1 MAGRPSTRSTNHLPR
16 SESLSASP
24 STWKSSGSRPSSS
37 PAQETTSSYA
47 VRLDPRFKANFVR
60 YTSSTQTLRYATYA
74 TPPTDL
80 RRALWVGPFPS
91 YPRSMVRGMSDGAE
105 RSRTTP
111 PRDGWCRYAMMPAP
125 RWHHHHMCGV
135 PEYFG
140 WDLGE
145 LCDAVRERGQDEWAD
160 PVDHRTAVL
169 VAHHRAKDAGNE
181 RLADEMSR
189 IDASLFEY
197 VRDERGVGVRYLD
210 SEHIE
215 WIRRDPPPASEHL
228 CQVIYVTDWTEVPVG
243 SIRFESRGSDPHAVL
258 RIPSHYARVERDL
271 RTYITRRFNE
281 RREDWG
287 VVDAPC
293 LTEEAEAIAKRID

>member
-1 MAGRPSTRSTNHLPR
+1 
-16 SESLSASP
+16 
-24 STWKSSGSRPSSS
+24 
-37 PAQETTSSYA
+37 
-47 VRLDPRFKANFVR
+47 
-60 YTSSTQTLRYATYA
+60 
-74 TPPTDL
+74 
-80 RRALWVGPFPS
+80 RALWVGPFPS
-91 YPRSMVRGMSDGAE
+91 YPRSMLRGMSDGAE
-105 RSRTTP
+105 RRRATP

-145 LCDAVRERGQDEWAD
+145 LCDAVRERGPEEWAD

-169 VAHHRAKDAGNE
+169 VAHHRAKDAGDE

-215 WIRRDPPPASEHL
+215 WIRRDPPPASEYL
-228 CQVIYVTDWTEVPVG
+228 CQVIYVTEWTEVPAG
-243 SIRFESRGSDPHAVL
+243 SIRFESRGGDPHAVL

-293 LTEEAEAIAKRID
+293 LTEEAEAIAKRIDSVSPDGYVWGHVPSGTILLERELALDWAEAARLLNSNRSFADLHRSEEHTSELQSRENLVCRLLLEKKKHGRRCSSRE